1 VAIGASSR
9 TAAAGRSLL
18 DRLAGRV
25 LPATAEGFVPFTLGV
40 ALVMYANVV
49 SGASVRLTGSGLGC
63 PDWPL
68 CHGAPV
74 PPAAYHSLVEY
85 SNRVVAFAGLVAGVL
100 VYLAARRH
108 GDRTSR
114 ILAAATAIGVLAQAP
129 LGAITVH
136 LKLSPLVVMTHFMLA
151 VVVVGLATALWARV
165 SDPRPAALPRSLT
178 LLAAG
183 SAVLGLGLV
192 WSGTFS
198 TAAGPHAG
206 SAEVHRLGN
215 LHDSTWWHVRVATA
229 FVVVLAVALLA
240 LWRRDRRPTG
250 LGRLT
255 IAFLVLLPV
264 QATVGEYQY
273 RNGLPWGVV
282 LVHVALA
289 GLVWMSVVTL
299 AVRARGVRPENAV
312 RAAKSRPSRVTAGV

>member
-9 TAAAGRSLL
+9 TPAAGRSVRA
-18 DRLAGRV
+18 RLADRI
-25 LPATAEGFVPFTLGV
+25 LPATAQGFVPFTLGV
-40 ALVMYANVV
+40 AVVMYANVV

-74 PPAAYHSLVEY
+74 PPAAYHSVVEY

-114 ILAAATAIGVLAQAP
+114 ILAGATAVGVLAQAP
-129 LGAITVH
+129 LGAITVRF
-136 LKLSPLVVMTHFMLA
+136 KLSPLVVMSHFMLA
-151 VVVVGLATALWARV
+151 IVVVGLATALWARV

-178 LLAAG
+178 VLAGAT
-183 SAVLGLGLV
+183 ALLGLGLV

-206 SAEVHRLGN
+206 GAEVHRLGN
-215 LHDSTWWHVRVATA
+215 LHDATWWHVRVATT
-229 FVVVLAVALLA
+229 FIVVLAVALLA
-240 LWRRDRRPTG
+240 LWRRDVRPTG
-250 LGRLT
+250 LGPLT
-255 IAFLVLLPV
+255 LALLVLLPV
-264 QATVGEYQY
+264 QAAIGEYQY
-273 RNGLPWGVV
+273 RNGLPWGIV
-282 LVHVALA
+282 LVHVGVA

-299 AVRARGVRPENAV
+299 ALRSRGARPENAG
-312 RAAKSRPSRVTAGV
+312 RAVDPRPSRVTAGV